1 VTTLPRPREVTSIPG
16 PSEYMCGLTWSGT
29 RLWHSDQ
36 QAGQLYALDREDGR
50 VQRQLRCAS
59 VRADLAWSGTHLWQ
73 IGMRPK
79 RFLVLAE
86 DDGAQVGRV
95 AITPS
100 NGRVTGAEF
109 APDGIWM
116 LLRAPQVLQLRT
128 VVGDQTE
135 IVRELGV
142 PGEHPSGLT
151 YADGTVYYGDFDQRL
166 IRGLDVSTGEVVLEY
181 PTAGSPTGL
190 AWDGEL
196 LWYCDFQARR
206 LRALDVSA

>member
-1 VTTLPRPREVTSIPG
+1 MTAPQEVASIPG
-16 PSEYMCGLTWSGT
+16 PSDYMCGLTWSGR

-36 QAGQLYALDREDGR
+36 EAKQLYALDRSTGAVE
-50 VQRQLRCAS
+50 RQFRCAS

-79 RFLVLAE
+79 RFLVISE
-86 DDGAQVGRV
+86 DDGSQQERV

-109 APDGIWM
+109 GPDGIWM
-116 LLRAPQVLQLRT
+116 LLRAPQVIQLRT
-128 VVGDQTE
+128 VSGDETT
-135 IVRELGV
+135 ISREFAV

-151 YADGTVYYGDFDQRL
+151 YADGVVYYGDFDQQL
-166 IRGLDVSTGEVVLEY
+166 IRGIDVVTEEVVLEY
-181 PTAGSPTGL
+181 PAAGSPTGL
-190 AWDGEL
+190 AWDGAL

-206 LRALDVSA
+206 VRALELSA